1 MATAAT
7 ERFATLD
14 ATRGVAVMGI
24 LLINIISFS
33 MPEQAYIS
41 PLAWGGTGPADIAVW
56 AVNQLFFEGRMRGLF
71 ALLFG
76 ASAMLVIMRTEAK
89 GGSPA
94 SVHLRRM
101 AALALFGL
109 AHCYLVWE
117 GDILFHY
124 AVLGS
129 LLLLVHNWSVKT
141 LVRAAIVVLALH
153 TLYWGVQFV
162 GALFF
167 QSVATA
173 PDAPADVVR
182 QYETMMRSFPGPDS
196 PSIARDLATFRGD
209 YWTVLDFRLTH
220 RTWIPWELIK
230 VLGGETL
237 GYMLLG
243 MALMKSGLFTGGWD
257 RARVRR
263 LMLVCYAIS
272 LPVMAALTAWQY
284 ASGFDPIVMMG
295 VFLSWSIPFRV
306 VMTVA
311 HAALIVLIVTRFA
324 DSALVARVAAAGRMA
339 FTNYLM
345 TSIVMTTIFYGY
357 GLGLFGY
364 VGRAEVYLFVLGMW
378 ALMLLW
384 SKPWL
389 DRFAY
394 GPFEW
399 LWRSLARLKLQPMR
413 RNIDLASV
421 SQYP

>member
-1 MATAAT
+1 MSA

-41 PLAWGGTGPADIAVW
+41 PLAWGGTGLADIAIWVI
-56 AVNQLFFEGRMRGLF
+56 NQLFFEGRMRGLF

-76 ASAMLVIMRTEAK
+76 ASAMLVMMRADAK
-89 GGSPA
+89 AEGA
-94 SVHLRRM
+94 VRVHLSRM
-101 AALALFGL
+101 AALVLFGL

-117 GDILFHY
+117 GDVLFHY
-124 AVLGS
+124 AVLGC
-129 LLLLVHNWSVKT
+129 LLLLVRNWSVKA
-141 LVRAAIVVLALH
+141 LVRVAIVLLTLH

-162 GALFF
+162 GALSF
-167 QSVATA
+167 QSIATA
-173 PDAPADVVR
+173 PDATAEMVR
-182 QYETMMRSFPGPDS
+182 QYRAMMASFPGPDS
-196 PSIARDLATFRGD
+196 PSIARDLAAYRGD
-209 YWTVLDFRLTH
+209 YATVLDYRLEH
-220 RTWIPWELIK
+220 RAAIPIQLLFI
-230 VLGGETL
+230 LGGETL
-237 GYMLLG
+237 GYMLFG

-257 RARVRR
+257 HARVRR

-272 LPVMAALTAWQY
+272 LPAMAALTAWQY
-284 ASGFDPIVMMG
+284 ASGFNPIVLMG

-311 HAALIVLIVTRFA
+311 HAALIVLLVTRFA
-324 DSALVARVAAAGRMA
+324 NSAVIARVAVAGRMA

-378 ALMLLW
+378 ALILLW

-399 LWRSLARLKLQPMR
+399 LWRSLARLRLQPMR
-413 RNIDLASV
+413 RTNHLASV

>member
-1 MATAAT
+1 MATAPI

-14 ATRGVAVMGI
+14 ATRGAAVMGI

-41 PLAWGGTGPADIAVW
+41 PLAWGGTGPVDIGVW
-56 AVNQLFFEGRMRGLF
+56 VINQLFFEGRMRGLF

-76 ASAMLVIMRTEAK
+76 ASAMLVMARAEAK
-89 GGSPA
+89 AESA
-94 SVHLRRM
+94 SIHLRRM

-109 AHCYLVWE
+109 AHCFLIWE
-117 GDILFHY
+117 GDVLFHY

-129 LLLLVHNWSVKT
+129 LLLFVRNWNVKA
-141 LVRAAIVVLALH
+141 LVRTAIALLLLH
-153 TLYWGVQFV
+153 TLFWGIQFA
-162 GALFF
+162 GALHFE
-167 QSVATA
+167 SVATA
-173 PDAPADVVR
+173 PGASAEMIR
-182 QYETMMRSFPGPDS
+182 QYQAMVQSFPGPDS
-196 PSIARDLATFRGD
+196 PTIARDLAAYRGD
-209 YWTVLDFRLTH
+209 YATVFDYRLTH
-220 RTWIPWELIK
+220 RATVPFQLLM

-243 MALMKSGLFTGGWD
+243 VALMKSGLFTGGWD
-257 RARVRR
+257 RAHVRR
-263 LMLVCYAIS
+263 FMLICYAVS
-272 LPVMAALTAWQY
+272 LPAMAALTAWQLL
-284 ASGFDPIVMMG
+284 SGFNPIVLMG

-306 VMTVA
+306 AMTLA
-311 HAALIVLIVTRFA
+311 HAALIVLLVTRFA
-324 DSALVARVAAAGRMA
+324 NSAIVARVAATGRMA

-357 GLGLFGY
+357 GLGLFGH
-364 VGRAEVYLFVLGMW
+364 VGRAEVYLFVLAMW

-389 DRFAY
+389 DRFVY

-399 LWRSLARLKLQPMR
+399 LWRSLARLRLQPMR
-413 RNIDLASV
+413 HTNHLASV

>member
-1 MATAAT
+1 MSA

-41 PLAWGGTGPADIAVW
+41 PLAWGGIGPVDIAIW
-56 AVNQLFFEGRMRGLF
+56 AINQLFFEGRMRGLF

-76 ASAMLVIMRTEAK
+76 ASAMLVMARADAK
-89 GGSPA
+89 AEGA
-94 SVHLRRM
+94 VRVHFSRM

-117 GDILFHY
+117 GDVLFHY
-124 AVLGS
+124 AVLGC
-129 LLLLVHNWSVKT
+129 LLLLVRNWSVKA
-141 LVRAAIVVLALH
+141 LVRVAIVLLTLH
-153 TLYWGVQFV
+153 TLYWGVQFA
-162 GALFF
+162 GALSF
-167 QSVATA
+167 QSIATA
-173 PDAPADVVR
+173 PDATAEMVR
-182 QYETMMRSFPGPDS
+182 QYRAMMASFPGPDS
-196 PSIARDLATFRGD
+196 PSIARDLAAYRGD
-209 YWTVLDFRLTH
+209 YATVLDYRLEH
-220 RTWIPWELIK
+220 RAAIPIQLLFI
-230 VLGGETL
+230 LGGETL
-237 GYMLLG
+237 GYMLFG
-243 MALMKSGLFTGGWD
+243 IALMKSGLFTGGWD
-257 RARVRR
+257 HARVRR

-284 ASGFDPIVMMG
+284 ASGFNPIVLMG

-311 HAALIVLIVTRFA
+311 HAALIVLLVTRFA
-324 DSALVARVAAAGRMA
+324 NSAVIARVAAAGRMA

-357 GLGLFGY
+357 GLGLTGRLE
-364 VGRAEVYLFVLGMW
+364 RAELFLLVLAMW
-378 ALMLLW
+378 GLMLAW

-389 DRFAY
+389 DRFQY

-399 LWRSLARLKLQPMR
+399 LWRSLSRLKLQPMR
-413 RNIDLASV
+413 KREHAGTA
-421 SQYP
+421 PAAA